1 MPQRI
6 DFCDHKPNLPFLQD
20 RRLTPAADK
29 RPVWPDSA
37 NYVLFIIHYYGW
49 FEQGFG
55 KDFPGGRLPANP
67 PKFGREIWLTCEAIL
82 VRF

>member
-55 KDFPGGRLPANP
+55 KDFPGGTHRRTRQNLAV
-67 PKFGREIWLTCEAIL
+67 KFG
-82 VRF
+82 